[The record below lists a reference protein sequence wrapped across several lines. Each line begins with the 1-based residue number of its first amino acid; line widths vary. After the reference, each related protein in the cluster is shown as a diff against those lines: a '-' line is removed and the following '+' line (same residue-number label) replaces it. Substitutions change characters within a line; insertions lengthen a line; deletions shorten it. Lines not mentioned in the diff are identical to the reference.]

1 MFSRIKKPDSVLVKL
16 HPPMENTRTQNER
29 KTAKQSNDRR
39 LKALIL
45 TTHTGGGHDAA
56 AAALCEA
63 LTLQGVE
70 CRVQDCLAF
79 GGAWLSKAVSGCYIK
94 MVQGNPNHFGR
105 LYRLGEIIST
115 PRFKSPVYL
124 FNATYA
130 ARMEALLAEF
140 QPDMVVC
147 THMFGGQSMTHLR
160 RRCQY
165 KGLLAMVMT
174 DYTFSPFMEDIQPD
188 VLCVSHRAILPECRK
203 KGLPENVL
211 KPFGIPVSLGC
222 TPCEDRAA
230 AKSAAGLDPMC
241 QEVLLVG
248 GSMGAGNLPDTV
260 AKLLPALQSAHLTV
274 VCGSNI
280 KAKEQCDA
288 LCANLQS
295 VTVLGKVHPLYPL
308 MSAADVLITKS
319 GGLTTS
325 EAMTIGVPMV
335 IVHPIRG
342 CETAN
347 ADFFERY
354 GLASYARSLDD
365 LPRRVCALLE
375 DQEAARAMVEAQHR
389 EIDPHAALHF
399 ASALIRM
406 TREYAV

>member
-1 MFSRIKKPDSVLVKL
+1 M
-16 HPPMENTRTQNER
+16 
-29 KTAKQSNDRR
+29 
-39 LKALIL
+39 KALIL

-56 AAALCEA
+56 AGALCEA
-63 LTLQGVE
+63 LGQQGVE
-70 CRVQDCLAF
+70 CRVQDCVAF

-94 MVQGNPNHFGR
+94 MVQGNPDHFGR

-115 PRFKSPVYL
+115 PRFKSPIYL
-124 FNATYA
+124 LNATYA
-130 ARMEALLAEF
+130 ARMEALLGEF

-160 RRCQY
+160 RRGQY
-165 KGLLAMVMT
+165 SGLLAMVMT
-174 DYTFSPFMEDIQPD
+174 DYTFSPFMEDVQPD
-188 VLCVSHRAILPECRK
+188 VLCVSHRAILPECRQ
-203 KGLPENVL
+203 KGLPEGIL
-211 KPFGIPVSLGC
+211 KPFGIPVSPNC
-222 TPCEDRAA
+222 VPCEDRDA
-230 AKSAAGLDPMC
+230 AKRAAGLDPAR

-260 AKLLPALQSAHLTV
+260 TKLLPALHGAHLTV
-274 VCGSNI
+274 VCGSNA

-288 LCANLQS
+288 LCADQEA
-295 VTVLGKVHPLYPL
+295 VTVLGRVTPLYPL
-308 MSAADVLITKS
+308 IAAADVLITKS

-354 GLASYARSLDD
+354 GLARYARDLDELPQCVASLLTD
-365 LPRRVCALLE
+365 V
-375 DQEAARAMVEAQHR
+375 EAARAMVEAQHR

-399 ASALIRM
+399 ASALIEM
-406 TREYAV
+406 TRERGA